1 MMAHGDAILNQSGLS
16 LRSRE
21 LAILAV
27 LAVYEIPFVLYAHTI
42 IALKAGLS
50 DAQIAL
56 AVKGEMPES
65 IEEGERVAYATALE
79 LAKGRGPLD
88 EEMWKTAE
96 ARLGK
101 VGTARVAQV
110 VGLYLYVGTFMRLG
124 DVPAPTEG
132 S

>member
-16 LRSRE
+16 LLSRE

-27 LAVYEIPFVLYAHTI
+27 LAVYEIPFVLYAHTR

-56 AVKGEMPES
+56 AIKGETPEGL
-65 IEEGERVAYATALE
+65 EEGDRVVYVTALG
-79 LAKGRGPLD
+79 LAKGSGPLD
-88 EEMWKTAE
+88 EEVWRTAE
-96 ARLGK
+96 ATLGK

-124 DVPAPTEG
+124 DVPAPPEG
-132 S
+132 T

>member
-27 LAVYEIPFVLYAHTI
+27 LAVYEIPFVLYAHTT
-42 IALKAGLS
+42 IALKVGLS
-50 DAQIAL
+50 NAQIAL
-56 AVKGEMPES
+56 AVKGKIPEDL
-65 IEEGERVAYATALE
+65 EEGEKVAYVTALE
-79 LAKGRGPLD
+79 LAKGRGPPD
-88 EEMWKTAE
+88 EEVWKTAE

-101 VGTARVAQV
+101 VGTVRVAQV

-124 DVPAPTEG
+124 DMPAPRENL
-132 S
+132 